1 MSAVYTFSEARQNFA
16 GLLERAAQ
24 EGEVRIKRRDGRVF
38 VIQPELKTKSPLD
51 VQGINLPI
59 STAEIVQFIH
69 KGRRVVALGGSK
81 KNR

>member
-16 GLLERAAQ
+16 ALLNRAAQ

-38 VIQPELKTKSPLD
+38 VIQPETKTKSPLD
-51 VQGINLPI
+51 VQCINLPV

-69 KGRRVVALGGSK
+69 KGRRIGVLKRST
-81 KNR
+81 KNP